1 VNLLDHRLV
10 VVTGK
15 GGTGKTTV
23 AAALGVVAARA
34 GRRTIVAE
42 VARRADVAGA
52 LDAPAGEAFAE
63 TQLRPGLFHISID
76 PEEAMEEYL
85 RDQLPSR
92 HLADLLVHSRSFGLL
107 TAATPGLRELLSMGK
122 VWELAQD
129 QRRTPGARS
138 YDLVVLDAPATG
150 HGVAAL
156 AAPGTFARAARTGP
170 VARQGRLIAQWL
182 ADPALTAVVAVARP
196 EELPVAETVALADQL
211 RTRLGMELE
220 EVVVNGVARERFSA
234 SDEER
239 LREAL
244 PAVDGGAGGWA
255 VRRALADLDVAR
267 KQRALVTRLAEEV
280 GLDPLCLPVAVD
292 PESGGA
298 DLDALAEALLRDG
311 RPVRGMR
318 GEGDQR
324 S

>member
-1 VNLLDHRLV
+1 MRLLDRRLV

-52 LDAPAGEAFAE
+52 LAAPAGEPFAE

-76 PEEAMEEYL
+76 PEDAMQEYL

-92 HLADLLVHSRSFGLL
+92 RMADLLGHSRSFGVLA
-107 TAATPGLRELLSMGK
+107 AATPGLRELLSMGK

-129 QRRTPGARS
+129 ERRTPGARS

-156 AAPGTFARAARTGP
+156 AAPATLARAARTGP
-170 VARQGRLIAQWL
+170 VARQGQVIGQWL
-182 ADPALTAVVAVARP
+182 TDPERTAVVAVARP
-196 EELPVAETVALADQL
+196 EELPVAETVALAGEL
-211 RTRLGMELE
+211 RSRLGMELE
-220 EVVVNGVARERFSA
+220 AVVVNGLAPERFSPA
-234 SDEER
+234 QEAQ
-239 LREAL
+239 LRQAL
-244 PAVDGGAGGWA
+244 PSLDGGVSGWA
-255 VRRALADLDVAR
+255 LRRALADVDVVRA
-267 KQRALVTRLAEEV
+267 QRALAQRLAREV
-280 GLDPLCLPVAVD
+280 GLPPLLLPVAVD
-292 PESGGA
+292 AQRGGA
-298 DLDALAEALLRDG
+298 DLDALAAAIERAN
-311 RPVRGMR
+311 RP
-318 GEGDQR
+318 
-324 S
+324 